1 MTQKFNL
8 ESHQQKKPKKQQRGS
23 FMLGLL
29 SGILAYVVLLLIAAG
44 SALIAYAFI
53 SNDLPSPND
62 LTSRASSFQ
71 STRIYDRAGNLL
83 NETFDPNAGRR
94 TKLRKDQ
101 ISSYLI
107 QATVTTEDANF
118 YTHRGVDPIAL
129 LRAIY
134 YAIQEGDLVS
144 GGSTISQQL
153 VKMTYLSP
161 ERTLSRKINE
171 AVLAAEITRRYSKDE
186 IIEIYLNEL
195 YYGNFSYGI
204 GAAAKTYF
212 DQEAIDLSLAEAA
225 LLAGLPQLPAVYDPY
240 TNPDR
245 AKKRQ
250 GVVLGLMVENGVI
263 SETEADIAWAEPLQ
277 YKPLRFDLEA
287 PHFTLL
293 VRQQLEQWQGPE
305 ALYQKGLRVTTTL
318 DPELQSEAQRIVRE
332 HVNSLADH
340 DVSNGALVS
349 LRPDTGEIFGIGRQC

>member
-1 MTQKFNL
+1 M
-8 ESHQQKKPKKQQRGS
+8 G
-23 FMLGLL
+23 G
-29 SGILAYVVLLLIAAG
+29 
-44 SALIAYAFI
+44 ALIAYAVI
-53 SNDLPSPND
+53 ANDLPRAND
-62 LTSRASSFQ
+62 LTARASTFQ
-71 STRIYDRAGNLL
+71 STRIYDREGNLL
-83 NETFDPNAGRR
+83 NETFDPDAGRR
-94 TKLRKDQ
+94 TKLRREQ
-101 ISSYLI
+101 IAPYLI

-171 AVLAAEITRRYSKDE
+171 AILAAEITRRYSKDE

-212 DQEAIDLSLAEAA
+212 DKEAADLSLAEAT

-263 SETEADIAWAEPLQ
+263 SKEEASSAWAEPLQ
-277 YKPLRFDLEA
+277 YEPVRFDLEA

-318 DPELQSEAQRIVRE
+318 DPKLQSEAQRIVRE
-332 HVNSLADH
+332 QVARLADH

-349 LRPDTGEIFGIGRQC
+349 LRPDTGEIVALVGSAEFKNVEIDGQVNMALAPRQPGSAIKPFVYWYTGG